1 MLDNVKVYCHN
12 SIKILDENIYFDP
25 FKIEEESKD
34 ANIIFIT
41 HSHYDHFSEED
52 ILKIKNENTK
62 IVVTTDLEER
72 CLNLGFED
80 KNIIVVNPEEKH
92 QIEDVRFDTI
102 KAYNI
107 NKKFHPKENNWVGY
121 VVEVKGKKYYVAG
134 DTDWIPEMSSVIC
147 DVAFLPI
154 GATYTM
160 DVYEAEEATS
170 WISSKIFVPTH
181 YGDIVGEKDLGKKF
195 CSRVKNS
202 IELIKFN

>member
-1 MLDNVKVYCHN
+1 MIIYPAIDVYN
-12 SIKILDENIYFDP
+12 SKAVRLYKGDYNEMTVYNNNLLAVAAD
-25 FKIEEESKD
+25 FKKSG
-34 ANIIFIT
+34 AT
-41 HSHYDHFSEED
+41 HIH
-52 ILKIKNENTK
+52 
-62 IVVTTDLEER
+62 IVDLEGAKKGTRANFSSIAEIKKSSGLFCEGGGGIR
-72 CLNLGFED
+72 D
-80 KNIIVVNPEEKH
+80 I
-92 QIEDVRFDTI
+92 DTI